1 MTSRAWTPSVTALD
15 TRVYPPAVRT
25 PEARLYTGEI
35 LPLTYEDRAY
45 FLAKYEIDIHPC
57 SVNINRSE
65 DGRYVLPIWSANFV
79 RRGVILRRGWAG
91 SPLETSDT
99 AFPKADT
106 YRYEAGPLQSF
117 YQGCNPWD
125 VGHGCL
131 VLVEDQLS
139 GIKLEKH
146 GYDAVA
152 LLGTPTDRLASY
164 SGSDRVAEIV
174 QAAGDREVIVALD
187 SDATEE
193 AFKFARKWRSA
204 FKRLRVAILSAD
216 LKDTKAADF
225 ARVLGA

>member
-1 MTSRAWTPSVTALD
+1 MTSRAWTPSVTAMD
-15 TRVYPPAVRT
+15 TRVFPPAVRT
-25 PEARLYTGEI
+25 TEARFYTGRI
-35 LPLTYEDRAY
+35 LPLEEADRVYFSQRYELD
-45 FLAKYEIDIHPC
+45 LAIGLRFI
-57 SVNINRSE
+57 SRSD
-65 DGRYVLPIWSANFV
+65 DGRYVLPINGPAGEQ
-79 RRGVILRRGWAG
+79 RGVILRKPWDG
-91 SPLETSDT
+91 SPLVCSDT
-99 AFPKADT
+99 SAPKADT

-117 YQGCNPWD
+117 YQVPPWLCTSG
-125 VGHGCL
+125 VL

-139 GIKLEKH
+139 AIKLH
-146 GYDAVA
+146 AFGYDSVA
-152 LLGTPTDRLASY
+152 LLGTPTDKLASY

-225 ARVLGA
+225 ERVLGA